1 MLGQR
6 LRNEQPPLQPL
17 PLTLEE
23 SNDACFTVKDVTG
36 ELILPVKEGGVKKLT
51 AKEIDAAR
59 SPKGGF
65 TKETLVGWGI
75 PWPPPK
81 GWRQMLIDG
90 QTVPQ
95 PGVDGEPASAVR
107 PSACPEA
114 KLLHDVVMSVIN
126 AGHGEILNDVDGLHV
141 YYDNHLP
148 TVADVIGGDLPLNF
162 HPAAIRA
169 SAVDTP
175 IGAV

>member
-1 MLGQR
+1 VSDGYYDPNAGNSL
-6 LRNEQPPLQPL
+6 
-17 PLTLEE
+17 
-23 SNDACFTVKDVTG
+23 
-36 ELILPVKEGGVKKLT
+36 ELIVQIKEGGVKKLT

-148 TVADVIGGDLPLNF
+148 TVADVIGGRPQ
-162 HPAAIRA
+162 HAIIEGGITFDDNVYRFSCA
-169 SAVDTP
+169 RLVKGTE
-175 IGAV
+175 

>member
-1 MLGQR
+1 MASRRCASR
-6 LRNEQPPLQPL
+6 LMRGE
-17 PLTLEE
+17 
-23 SNDACFTVKDVTG
+23 TVWATG
-36 ELILPVKEGGVKKLT
+36 IMTQTPETRLELIVQIKEGGVKKLT